1 MAPKTAL
8 TRRPS
13 KPQVST
19 AVPKPQRLSPG
30 VYRGAGGELTNS
42 AGRPLPGGS
51 RPPTMNP
58 GQRGAGSAP
67 MQPTPD
73 MQMPT
78 GVPGGFQQGSG
89 FQQGMG
95 AGLGAAIG
103 AGMDQSRFLQPYPMP
118 QQGGGFGGG
127 FAEGLGGYGKGP
139 AFNQPGNF
147 GPPSQ
152 ELMDIARQRA
162 EAINRGDMVTMDYNP
177 QREALVDQYLGDMK
191 GGQQYMPGSPDM
203 TATGIANPNPFGGVR
218 DPGYYDQMRQ
228 QMEAFRGAQN
238 GAMGGGFGAPPS
250 PMTPPPTQAVT
261 GGMAQGIVSGIGG
274 APMARP
280 PAPMRPRGDGRDR
293 RFAQPQVRPPA
304 PLPPGTPSGP
314 IATPQ
319 RPGGIQGLLRRGR

>member
-1 MAPKTAL
+1 
-8 TRRPS
+8 
-13 KPQVST
+13 
-19 AVPKPQRLSPG
+19 
-30 VYRGAGGELTNS
+30 
-42 AGRPLPGGS
+42 
-51 RPPTMNP
+51 MNP

-78 GVPGGFQQGSG
+78 GAPGGFQQGSG

-103 AGMDQSRFLQPYPMP
+103 AGMDQSRFIQPYPMP

-127 FAEGLGGYGKGP
+127 FAEGLAGYGKGP

-152 ELMDIARQRA
+152 ELMDMARQRA

-218 DPGYYDQMRQ
+218 DPGYYDQLRQ
-228 QMEAFRGAQN
+228 QMEQFRGGQ
-238 GAMGGGFGAPPS
+238 GLSQGGGLANGVAQGIGSFA
-250 PMTPPPTQAVT
+250 PMTPPLSQSVT
-261 GGMAQGIVSGIGG
+261 GGMAQGIAAGMGG

-304 PLPPGTPSGP
+304 PLPPGTSTGP
-314 IATPQ
+314 IATSQ